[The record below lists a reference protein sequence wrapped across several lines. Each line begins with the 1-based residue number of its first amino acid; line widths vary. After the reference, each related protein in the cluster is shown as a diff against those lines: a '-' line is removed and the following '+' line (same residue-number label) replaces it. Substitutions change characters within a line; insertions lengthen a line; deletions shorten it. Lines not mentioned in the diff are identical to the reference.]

1 MEGVVK
7 VALDV
12 RLKKKFKDFTLD
24 VDFVCKEKITGILG
38 ASGSGKTMTL
48 KGISGI
54 ENPDEGQVILNK
66 TILFDS
72 REKVNRPVRE
82 RKIGYLFQDY
92 ALFPNMTAMDNI
104 GFGLH
109 KIPKEEKNESVAK
122 MIRQLALSG
131 LENRFPS
138 QLSGGQKQ
146 RVALGRALVLNPEL
160 LLLDEPFSALDS
172 YLRHQM
178 LEQLKES
185 LSWYEGHTIFVT
197 HNMREAYRLCNDI
210 IVIEKG
216 KVEAFGDKET
226 IFKKPPTLKTGQLT
240 GCKNFSP
247 CKKTGEYEVFALD
260 WGVSLKT
267 EDRVLDKV
275 TYVGIQDQY
284 LRFARMSQKENIVTF
299 FPVNTVENPFDMSVY
314 LNVFKNMEGYV
325 LHWEMSWMF
334 WEEIENKE
342 GPWSIYF
349 DPKALIMVNQ

>member
-7 VALDV
+7 MALKV
-12 RLKKKFKDFTLD
+12 KLKKKFKDFTLD
-24 VDFVCKEKITGILG
+24 VDFICKEKITGILG

-48 KGISGI
+48 KGLSGI
-54 ENPDEGQVILNK
+54 EKPDEGKVVLNE

-72 REKVNRPVRE
+72 NKKINRLVRE

-92 ALFPNMTAMDNI
+92 ALFPNMTVMENI

-109 KIPKEEKNESVAK
+109 KMLKEERNEAIAK
-122 MIRQLALSG
+122 MIYKLELSG

-178 LEQLKES
+178 LEQLRES
-185 LSWYEGHTIFVT
+185 LSWYKGYTIFVT

-210 IVIEKG
+210 IVVEKG

-226 IFKKPPTLKTGQLT
+226 IFKRPPTLKTGQLT
-240 GCKNFSP
+240 GCKNFSQ
-247 CKKTGEYEVFALD
+247 CKKIGKYEVLALD
-260 WGVSLKT
+260 WGINLKT
-267 EDRVLDKV
+267 EDRVPDGVKH
-275 TYVGIQDQY
+275 VGIQDQY
-284 LRFARMSQKENIVTF
+284 LRFAKDNESDNRVTLY
-299 FPVNTVENPFDMSVY
+299 PMNVVENPFDMSIY
-314 LNVFKNMEGYV
+314 LSVLEKQDGQR
-325 LHWEMSWMF
+325 LHWEMSRNF
-334 WEEIENKE
+334 WETIENKK
-342 GPWSIYF
+342 GPWQVYF
-349 DPKALIMVNQ
+349 DPKALIMVEK